1 MANVFNSEQSAT
13 SVLDVIR
20 QSLDVDSEG
29 NVSFKSRTGR
39 GSGAPVQIPGS
50 QFDEFVELM
59 VATKDSR
66 EALSQ
71 KQKEVETSA
80 SAPSTSEETTSE
92 VE

>member
-1 MANVFNSEQSAT
+1 MASVFNSEKTAT
-13 SVLDVIR
+13 SVLDVVR

-39 GSGAPVQIPGS
+39 GSGAPVVILSS

-71 KQKEVETSA
+71 KQKEVETSV
-80 SAPSTSEETTSE
+80 SATSTSEETTSE
-92 VE
+92 AE